1 MVVPPWPEA
10 TIAICSCKIPPG
22 RTIEGSNWYGRFDA
36 YCIIRVITTTL
47 TSVVSINITDIGSRL
62 SYTNRGY
69 VGSRSSEN
77 VTCNQLQRTYPIGAI
92 PPPIGGASNLESIEN
107 VKWVNR
113 PLVNDQR
120 VTTDY
125 ILVTREWRAIRLE
138 SYQQM
143 P

>member
-10 TIAICSCKIPPG
+10 TIAICSCKTPPE
-22 RTIEGSNWYGRFDA
+22 RTVEGPNYCRQFGA

-47 TSVVSINITDIGSRL
+47 TSVVSMNITDIGSRL
-62 SYTNRGY
+62 SDTNRGY

-92 PPPIGGASNLESIEN
+92 PPPIGGASNLESIEQ
-107 VKWVNR
+107 VRRVNTA
-113 PLVNDQR
+113 LVNDQR
-120 VTTDY
+120 VTEDY